1 MSILEKFQREVRKK
15 SLFGGLTH
23 LRPDPI
29 LDVEPSARRRQK
41 VVRRKVVTNG
51 SGKNQPKVAQ
61 KSKRAS

>member
-1 MSILEKFQREVRKK
+1 MSILERFQREIRKK

-29 LDVEPSARRRQK
+29 LDVEPSVRRKQK
-41 VVRRKVVTNG
+41 VVTHG

>member
-1 MSILEKFQREVRKK
+1 MSRLEKFQSAVRKK

-23 LRPDPI
+23 LRPDPL
-29 LDVEPSARRRQK
+29 LDVERSVSRRQR
-41 VVRRKVVTNG
+41 VVRHR

>member
-1 MSILEKFQREVRKK
+1 MSILERFQREIRKK

-23 LRPDPI
+23 LRPEPI
-29 LDVEPSARRRQK
+29 LDVEPSVHRRK
-41 VVRRKVVTNG
+41 KVVTQG

>member
-1 MSILEKFQREVRKK
+1 MSILERFQREIRKK

-23 LRPDPI
+23 LRPEPI
-29 LDVEPSARRRQK
+29 LDVEPSVRRRK
-41 VVRRKVVTNG
+41 KVVTQG